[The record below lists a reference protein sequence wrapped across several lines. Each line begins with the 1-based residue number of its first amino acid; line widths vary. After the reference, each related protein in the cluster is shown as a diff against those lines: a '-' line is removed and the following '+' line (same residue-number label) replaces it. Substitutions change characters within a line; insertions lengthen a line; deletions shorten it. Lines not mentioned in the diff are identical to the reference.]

1 VHLTPNLAAS
11 CRAFG
16 ERVAA
21 GDLDLAERALREA
34 EAAFDRPGVLPGR
47 PDEAAA
53 EAWLQDVRRAYW
65 TECP

>member
-1 VHLTPNLAAS
+1 MAT
-11 CRAFG
+11 CREFG

-21 GDLDLAERALREA
+21 GDLDIATDALRRA
-34 EAAFDRPGVLPGR
+34 EAKFDRPGVLPDR

-65 TECP
+65 KDRP